1 MVALS
6 RTGDVSHIRTSAQ
19 AAIGLQRLTARSGCA
34 LIFKRRPA
42 KELDRNAGKKLGQL
56 AIGWRGLIFAGN

>member
-6 RTGDVSHIRTSAQ
+6 RTGDVSHIRTFVA
-19 AAIGLQRLTARSGCA
+19 AAIGLQRLTARSRVPSLSNNG
-34 LIFKRRPA
+34 LA
-42 KELDRNAGKKLGQL
+42 KELDTKAGKKLSPL